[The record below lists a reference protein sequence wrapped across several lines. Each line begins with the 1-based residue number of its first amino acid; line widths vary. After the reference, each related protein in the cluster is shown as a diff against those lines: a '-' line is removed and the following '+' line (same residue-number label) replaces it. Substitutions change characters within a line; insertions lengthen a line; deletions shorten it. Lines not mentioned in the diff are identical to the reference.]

1 MKFND
6 KKLADNTQGVWI
18 VNVDGQDWTKALEKA
33 RKQLEKSL
41 EIPGFRKGKAP
52 KSEVAKHLTTDKVY
66 NEAFKELVSPA
77 FTFALEQKS
86 KLEPM
91 TAPTPSLT
99 KVTAD
104 EAEITFTF
112 DLRPEVKLGQY
123 KGLGLAAD
131 KLEVKNEE
139 IEDIL
144 KDYQNR
150 FAMEVPKESG
160 AKIADHDVVT
170 FDFKGFVDEQPFD
183 GGEAADY
190 KLEIGSNQFV
200 PGFEEQMIGLSV
212 GPDQKIK
219 VTFPTNYPG
228 NLSGKDATFVL
239 NIKEIAQKEL
249 PEIDDELAKDV
260 NLPNIDSLE
269 KLKSHIEDDIKKQ
282 KTNAIKNKHVD
293 EVLTKVIEN
302 SEIDIP
308 SSAIKKEAKQLKKE
322 LEQQLQQQGG
332 MTLKD
337 YKKARGM
344 SESDIEKELE
354 VDAKAR
360 LQSYLVTSEIIAQEP
375 VLGEV
380 NDEEVEA
387 KLQELATQFGIAA
400 DQIRGILPTEQLK
413 NEIKNEKLISFLF
426 DNNQK

>member
-1 MKFND
+1 
-6 KKLADNTQGVWI
+6 
-18 VNVDGQDWTKALEKA
+18 
-33 RKQLEKSL
+33 
-41 EIPGFRKGKAP
+41 
-52 KSEVAKHLTTDKVY
+52 
-66 NEAFKELVSPA
+66 VSPA

-160 AKIADHDVVT
+160 AKITDHDVVT

-380 NDEEVEA
+380 DDEEVEA